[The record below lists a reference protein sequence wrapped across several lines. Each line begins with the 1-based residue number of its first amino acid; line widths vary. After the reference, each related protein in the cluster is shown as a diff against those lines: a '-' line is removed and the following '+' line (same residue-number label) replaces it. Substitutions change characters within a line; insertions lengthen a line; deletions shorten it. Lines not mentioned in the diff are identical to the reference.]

1 MVRVMVFNAAINN
14 SSDISFRSV
23 LLVEE
28 TESHWRT
35 LSHNVVSS
43 TPHLS
48 GIRTQNV
55 SGDRHWLHLCIHK
68 YNYHTITVYF
78 ILVFFYH
85 SWILYTFVPGADH
98 AYNVQILKTENTS
111 SHFTYKISKQE
122 TECSTHFKR

>member
-23 LLVEE
+23 LLVKE

-43 TPHLS
+43 IPHLS

-55 SGDRHWLHLCIHK
+55 SGIGTDCISVFI
-68 YNYHTITVYF
+68 NPTTIRSRFFLFY
-78 ILVFFYH
+78 FFYH

-98 AYNVQILKTENTS
+98 AYNVQILKIENTS